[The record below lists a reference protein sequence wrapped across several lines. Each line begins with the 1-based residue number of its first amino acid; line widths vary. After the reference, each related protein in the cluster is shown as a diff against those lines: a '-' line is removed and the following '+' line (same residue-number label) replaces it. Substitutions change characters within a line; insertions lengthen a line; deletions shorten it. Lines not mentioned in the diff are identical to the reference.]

1 MSVAER
7 RRLPALEGH
16 GERPAAVLVVA
27 GSELI
32 AARIEAM
39 LRARA
44 DFGVAVSSP
53 SQLSRRLDE
62 LSPAVVVLALGTDAT
77 ARALE
82 TLRALQSVPA
92 VVLLAADPVAAWKSE
107 VRRPGVRAV
116 LRDDATAE
124 ELAAAIAAAK
134 AGLVALHPDALESSA
149 PARAAERRDR
159 AAPSL
164 TPRELEVLEM
174 LAEGLSN
181 RIIAARLGISSQTVK
196 FHVAS
201 ILAKLDAGSRTEAVT
216 FGVRQGLI
224 AL

>member
-1 MSVAER
+1 M
-7 RRLPALEGH
+7 
-16 GERPAAVLVVA
+16 LVVA

-82 TLRALQSVPA
+82 TMRALQSVPA
-92 VVLLAADPVAAWKSE
+92 VVLLAADPVAAWKAE
-107 VRRPGVRAV
+107 ARRSGVRAV

-124 ELAAAIAAAK
+124 ELAAAIVAAY

-159 AAPSL
+159 APSL

-216 FGVRQGLI
+216 FAVRQGLI

>member
-1 MSVAER
+1 VSVAER

-16 GERPAAVLVVA
+16 GERSTAVLVVA

-32 AARIEAM
+32 GARIEAM

-44 DFGVAVSSP
+44 DFSVALSNP
-53 SQLSRRLDE
+53 AQLSRRLDE
-62 LSPAVVVLALGTDAT
+62 LSPAVVVLALGTEAA

-82 TLRALQSVPA
+82 TLRALPSVPA
-92 VVLLAADPVAAWKSE
+92 VVLLSADPVAAWKAHA
-107 VRRPGVRAV
+107 RRSGVRAV
-116 LRDDATAE
+116 LREDVTAE
-124 ELAAAIAAAK
+124 ELAAAVAAAK
-134 AGLVALHPDALESSA
+134 AGLVALHPDALESSVA
-149 PARAAERRDR
+149 ARAAERGDR
-159 AAPSL
+159 APSL

-181 RIIAARLGISSQTVK
+181 RVIAARLRISSQTVK